1 MKGVDKSLQKKQTA
15 REDIREQIEEPPLED
30 YQAKATTEHRPGVEN
45 VLRMVEE
52 AVPTSGTVERS
63 SSPVED
69 QGLSATKDLDTG
81 EPVCEVLVSLVTVRF
96 ES

>member
-15 REDIREQIEEPPLED
+15 PEDIREQIEEPPLED
-30 YQAKATTEHRPGVEN
+30 CQAKATTEHKPGVEN
-45 VLRMVEE
+45 VLRMVEK
-52 AVPTSGTVERS
+52 AVPTSGTVVRS
-63 SSPVED
+63 SSPVD

-81 EPVCEVLVSLVTVRF
+81 EPVCEVLVSLVTVWF